1 MDAQGVSGLEHLLA
15 VLAHKAGVGDV
26 ARLHVIAH
34 AGPDR
39 RDVGAVETVPHALL
53 AVHHRLQGGV
63 QLLDVYAM
71 DNTPTTALALPSSLA
86 RREMIQDV
94 PLAPIHPLW

>member
-1 MDAQGVSGLEHLLA
+1 MSPWPWLPPVQPLVPMRGGGMDAQGVSGLEHLLT
-15 VLAHKAGVGDV
+15 VLAHEAGVGDV

-63 QLLDVYAM
+63 QLLQAGAY
-71 DNTPTTALALPSSLA
+71 
-86 RREMIQDV
+86 
-94 PLAPIHPLW
+94 